1 MKKFK
6 KVVDERQEM
15 ELYKIEHV
23 CFWLVF
29 WLLLGSIVV
38 QSMFLNA
45 PFSQWGFEWVIFM
58 VSCGGVLIGCYKK
71 GQWDFY
77 SKPTTRSYL
86 FYSLI
91 GAGGF
96 ALIYAL
102 TMYLNNDYLKNNP
115 LTLLP
120 LTLFIFAFLFAM
132 IFGALY
138 ITGTLIKNRQKRLEK
153 EYFDDTPGN

>member
-23 CFWLVF
+23 CFWIVF

-45 PFSQWGFEWVIFM
+45 PFSQWGFEWAVFMICCIGVI
-58 VSCGGVLIGCYKK
+58 VGCYKK

-77 SKPTTRSYL
+77 SKPTTKNYL
-86 FYSLI
+86 LYSLI
-91 GAGGF
+91 GAGAFAIIYAVAMFINNDYFKDHLPALGALTALIFAMLF
-96 ALIYAL
+96 ALIFAAL
-102 TMYLNNDYLKNNP
+102 
-115 LTLLP
+115 
-120 LTLFIFAFLFAM
+120 F
-132 IFGALY
+132 
-138 ITGTLIKNRQKRLEK
+138 ITGTLIKNRQKKLED
-153 EYFDDTPGN
+153 EFNDDTQK